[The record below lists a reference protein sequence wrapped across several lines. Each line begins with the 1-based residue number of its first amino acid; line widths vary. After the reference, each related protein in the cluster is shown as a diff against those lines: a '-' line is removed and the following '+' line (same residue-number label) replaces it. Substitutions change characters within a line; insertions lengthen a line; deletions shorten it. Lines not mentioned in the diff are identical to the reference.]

1 MNSVIILSWLRS
13 TMKTWKKVIIGLAIL
28 GVVAIAV
35 YIAIDSSPSSNFL
48 LPAES
53 IEYHTK
59 EELIDLY
66 WQNSVVLNFVKN
78 SVLSN
83 EAFLQVLI
91 DQKDGDAGI
100 LTDVHKELFTEEEWE
115 NILSVFENLHPYM
128 IMMERK
134 GRPLKFYI
142 SFDDLKVDSCTKSTS
157 LYWFPDVKEIKYHK
171 EVSSADSIEYTHLD
185 GNWYIVEEIY
195 PW

>member
-1 MNSVIILSWLRS
+1 
-13 TMKTWKKVIIGLAIL
+13 MKTWKKVIIGLAIL
-28 GVVAIAV
+28 CVVAIAV

-48 LPAES
+48 LPAEA

-66 WQNSVVLNFVKN
+66 WQNTVVLNSVKD

-83 EAFLQVLI
+83 EGFLQELN

-100 LTDVHKELFTEEEWE
+100 LTDAHKDLFAAEDWR
-115 NILSVFENLHPYM
+115 NIVSVFENLHPYM
-128 IMMERK
+128 LMMERK

-142 SFDDLKVDSCTKSTS
+142 CFDDLKIDSNTKTTS

-171 EVSSADSIEYTHLD
+171 EGSSADRIEYTHLD

>member
-1 MNSVIILSWLRS
+1 MR
-13 TMKTWKKVIIGLAIL
+13 TWKKVLIGLAIL
-28 GVVAIAV
+28 GAITLAV

-48 LPAES
+48 LSAKS

-59 EELIDLY
+59 EELTDLY
-66 WQNSVVLNFVKN
+66 WQNSVVLNSVKD
-78 SVLSN
+78 SLLSN
-83 EAFLQVLI
+83 EGFLQVLI

-100 LTDVHKELFTEEEWE
+100 LTDVHKDLFTVEEWR
-115 NILSVFENLHPYM
+115 NIVSVFENLHPYM

-134 GRPLKFYI
+134 GRPLKFYVC
-142 SFDDLKVDSCTKSTS
+142 FDDLKIDSNKKTTS
-157 LYWFPDVKEIKYHK
+157 LYWFPDVEEIKYHK
-171 EVSSADSIEYTHLD
+171 EVSFADSVEYTHLD

>member
-1 MNSVIILSWLRS
+1 
-13 TMKTWKKVIIGLAIL
+13 MKTWVKIVLGLIIL
-28 GVVAIAV
+28 GVLSFAA
-35 YIAIDSSPSSNFL
+35 YIAYWILSPSKIFL
-48 LPAES
+48 GES
-53 IEYHTK
+53 VEYYTK
-59 EELIDLY
+59 EELTDLY
-66 WQNSVVLNFVKN
+66 WQHEELLNNVKESVLN
-78 SVLSN
+78 N
-83 EAFLQVLI
+83 EAVLQALV
-91 DQKDGDAGI
+91 DEKDGDTGI
-100 LTDVHKELFTEEEWE
+100 YTYHDKDFFTQEEW
-115 NILSVFENLHPYM
+115 NDVLNVFENLHPYM